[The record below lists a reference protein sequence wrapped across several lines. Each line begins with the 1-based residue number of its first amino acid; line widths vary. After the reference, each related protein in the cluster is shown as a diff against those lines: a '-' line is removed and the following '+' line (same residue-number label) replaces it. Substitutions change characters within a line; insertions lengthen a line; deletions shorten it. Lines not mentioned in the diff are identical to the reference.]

1 MILERPGV
9 LGFIREHL
17 RIPSNILG
25 LPFWN
30 SVTLWLLHSHFLV
43 TKYLCVQRTRQW
55 LFPLTVYWKKHTT
68 CSLIADEKKKVL
80 KQTGEVIGILS
91 KEKKK
96 RWELPRIYLIENQN
110 SNRTKL
116 HFISFITIDGFC
128 TSLWW
133 CFFFFNSM
141 SLLLLTHDL
150 WNLFTSKVLCCS
162 TCHVLSRS
170 VKSNS
175 L

>member
-1 MILERPGV
+1 MERPGV

-68 CSLIADEKKKVL
+68 CSLIADEKKSL
-80 KQTGEVIGILS
+80 KANRWDDRDPL
-91 KEKKK
+91 KEKKKK

-110 SNRTKL
+110 SNRTKF

-128 TSLWW
+128 TSLW
-133 CFFFFNSM
+133 FVFFFNSM

-150 WNLFTSKVLCCS
+150 WNPFTSKVLCCS
-162 TCHVLSRS
+162 TYHVLSRS